1 MGVFTQLKMGFH
13 PVLAN
18 SNRSILPYHYSPT
31 ITFMKPTVQR
41 GWQFDRP
48 VRKIRSTFDMTTAIG
63 SLTVALLAYI
73 IYHIYPLVSLGL
85 FW

>member
-1 MGVFTQLKMGFH
+1 
-13 PVLAN
+13 
-18 SNRSILPYHYSPT
+18 
-31 ITFMKPTVQR
+31 MKPTVQR